1 VRSRTAGGWIV
12 ADRTVWVYAVGA
24 GLDGAWLD
32 GLRGVDGE
40 AVRPVSAA
48 GLTALVGAVDQE
60 AFGVEQLR
68 ARLDDLDQLA
78 TIARAHHRVIRVAA
92 DHQAVAPA
100 RLATLYA
107 DFGRVRAMLV
117 EHAAAFRAALRRVAG
132 RHEWG
137 VKIFAAP
144 ERGPGRPAERPAS
157 GTAYLRQRRDSLTAR
172 ETALAA
178 AGQVHADLAGTAV
191 AARQRPPQD
200 PNLSGDR
207 RRMLLNATYLVD
219 DAGGEAF
226 AARVPAIA
234 REHPDLAVELT
245 GPWPPYSFAAVEEG
259 ERA

>member
-1 VRSRTAGGWIV
+1 MRSRTVGGWIV
-12 ADRTVWVYAVGA
+12 AERSVWLYAVGA
-24 GLDGAWLD
+24 GLDGAWVD

-40 AVRPVSAA
+40 PVRPVSAA
-48 GLTALVGAVDQE
+48 GLTALVGAVDRE
-60 AFGVEQLR
+60 AFGVEQLP

-107 DFGRVRAMLV
+107 DFGRVRAMLA
-117 EHAAAFRAALRRVAG
+117 EHAAVFRAALRRVDG

-137 VKIFAAP
+137 VKIFADT
-144 ERGPGRPAERPAS
+144 ERRPGQPVDRPAS
-157 GTAYLRQRRDSLTAR
+157 GTAYLRQRRNSLTAR
-172 ETALAA
+172 EAALAA
-178 AGQVHADLAGTAV
+178 AGEIHADLAGSAV

-219 DAGGEAF
+219 DAGREAF
-226 AARVPAIA
+226 VARVPAVA
-234 REHPDLAVELT
+234 REHPELVVELT

-259 ERA
+259 EPA

>member
-1 VRSRTAGGWIV
+1 VNSKSAGRQIV
-12 ADRTVWVYAVGA
+12 ADRSVWLYAVGA
-24 GLDGAWLD
+24 GLDGAWVD

-48 GLTALVGAVDQE
+48 GLTALVGAVDRE
-60 AFGVEQLR
+60 AFGVERLR

-78 TIARAHHRVIRVAA
+78 TMARAHHRVIRVVA

-100 RLATLYA
+100 RLATIYD
-107 DFGRVRAMLV
+107 DFGRVREMLV

-144 ERGPGRPAERPAS
+144 EKRPTQPIDRPPS
-157 GTAYLRQRRDSLTAR
+157 GTAYLRQRRDSLAARDTAV
-172 ETALAA
+172 AG

-207 RRMLLNATYLVD
+207 RRMLLNATYLVE
-219 DAGGEAF
+219 DAGREAF
-226 AARVPAIA
+226 VARVPALA
-234 REHPDLAVELT
+234 RKHPDLAVELT
-245 GPWPPYSFAAVEEG
+245 GPWPPYSFAAIEEG
-259 ERA
+259 EPA